1 MRPAS
6 VPRAALAPRRAAS
19 LGAAPARNP
28 ARRLDASPPRGGSR
42 RIGRRVV
49 VALARARAP
58 SAWNRAP
65 PSLRPA
71 ARPLASRRRGSL
83 APRGSPSP
91 ARRGPAPPRVIND
104 DPPAPGRSA
113 DDDAELDAEDALLGV
128 IGVDELGGVILGA
141 PRRRSPAHEAYWRE
155 QAVELERALEATGD
169 KSTRVFVGAGGR
181 LHLYDPAEEGV
192 SDSPGSDVFANAIE
206 TAPAPPTSDATSE
219 RPSAEDSRT
228 APKTSGASSEEEAS
242 CRSGADDASL
252 SASRFFASVATL
264 GLPALANSCVEPLLS
279 SAETACAAKMGV
291 LYLAALAP
299 STSLFAF
306 AAEMCFAVSVVVTTA
321 VAKAGAEAAAEKRS
335 AFAAAETSSSSSAAA
350 RVAVGSMSAA
360 FGGGALLA
368 AVFAIAAAPILSLM
382 HVPPEAH
389 ATVRTYVAIRAL
401 GLPFFAAANAAEGA
415 FVGDGDG
422 ATPMRAWVAGG
433 AASLAALVLASHP
446 SALGLGLPGAA
457 CAIAGG
463 QALTLLLFW
472 REMRRKGWFDQRGA
486 GGAPSEGETKAT
498 KKTRGA
504 AAASSSSSSSSSSS
518 LAGHARDLARVL
530 SDSNVVRD
538 IGWMFLGAVSRMG
551 THAAVTTAASALGV
565 IPGAT
570 HKVALETFW
579 LLSFFTEPVFTASN
593 ALLPRE
599 MGCAGSEG
607 RSEGRSGGGGRGG
620 GREGIGGARAE
631 EERDGFGASEGI
643 GRHSSPSPR
652 ARKLRDAF
660 VACSV
665 ALGAALALAASRMTA
680 TAAYSDDPAVSALLA
695 TLSTPVAL
703 TVGLSAIAYGVE
715 GTLIGAGRVG
725 YLGRTHARDFFV
737 VLAALKARE
746 LGGAF
751 AGGAF
756 AGLAGVWWILAAFQG
771 LRIAQHWAHLRRER
785 PFERRGRGGGSEG
798 ERRSTLALA

>member
-1 MRPAS
+1 M
-6 VPRAALAPRRAAS
+6 
-19 LGAAPARNP
+19 
-28 ARRLDASPPRGGSR
+28 
-42 RIGRRVV
+42 
-49 VALARARAP
+49 
-58 SAWNRAP
+58 
-65 PSLRPA
+65 
-71 ARPLASRRRGSL
+71 
-83 APRGSPSP
+83 
-91 ARRGPAPPRVIND
+91 IND

-155 QAVELERALEATGD
+155 QAIELERALEATGD

-192 SDSPGSDVFANAIE
+192 SDSPSSDVFANAIE

-321 VAKAGAEAAAEKRS
+321 VAKAGAAAAAEKRS
-335 AFAAAETSSSSSAAA
+335 AFAAAETSSSSSSSAAAA
-350 RVAVGSMSAA
+350 RVAVASMSAA

-486 GGAPSEGETKAT
+486 GGAPSEGDETNAT

-504 AAASSSSSSSSSSS
+504 AAAFSSSSSSSSSSLS

-551 THAAVTTAASALGV
+551 TYAAVTTAASALGV

-607 RSEGRSGGGGRGG
+607 RSEG
-620 GREGIGGARAE
+620 IGGVRAE
-631 EERDGFGASEGI
+631 ERDGFGASERDGFGASEGI

-746 LGGAF
+746 LGGGFGGGLRGARRGVVDLGGVPGL
-751 AGGAF
+751 ADSATLGALTTREAVRAAGEGRGVGGGAEVDARARVTSF
-756 AGLAGVWWILAAFQG
+756 TRAILAEGIKFE
-771 LRIAQHWAHLRRER
+771 AHPLLRRAQ
-785 PFERRGRGGGSEG
+785 
-798 ERRSTLALA
+798 TTV

>member
-1 MRPAS
+1 
-6 VPRAALAPRRAAS
+6 
-19 LGAAPARNP
+19 
-28 ARRLDASPPRGGSR
+28 
-42 RIGRRVV
+42 
-49 VALARARAP
+49 
-58 SAWNRAP
+58 
-65 PSLRPA
+65 
-71 ARPLASRRRGSL
+71 
-83 APRGSPSP
+83 
-91 ARRGPAPPRVIND
+91 
-104 DPPAPGRSA
+104 
-113 DDDAELDAEDALLGV
+113 
-128 IGVDELGGVILGA
+128 
-141 PRRRSPAHEAYWRE
+141 
-155 QAVELERALEATGD
+155 
-169 KSTRVFVGAGGR
+169 
-181 LHLYDPAEEGV
+181 
-192 SDSPGSDVFANAIE
+192 
-206 TAPAPPTSDATSE
+206 
-219 RPSAEDSRT
+219 
-228 APKTSGASSEEEAS
+228 
-242 CRSGADDASL
+242 
-252 SASRFFASVATL
+252 
-264 GLPALANSCVEPLLS
+264 
-279 SAETACAAKMGV
+279 
-291 LYLAALAP
+291 
-299 STSLFAF
+299 
-306 AAEMCFAVSVVVTTA
+306 
-321 VAKAGAEAAAEKRS
+321 
-335 AFAAAETSSSSSAAA
+335 
-350 RVAVGSMSAA
+350 
-360 FGGGALLA
+360 
-368 AVFAIAAAPILSLM
+368 
-382 HVPPEAH
+382 
-389 ATVRTYVAIRAL
+389 
-401 GLPFFAAANAAEGA
+401 
-415 FVGDGDG
+415 
-422 ATPMRAWVAGG
+422 MRAWVAGG

-486 GGAPSEGETKAT
+486 GGAPSEGDETNAT

-504 AAASSSSSSSSSSS
+504 AAAFSSSSSSSSSSLS

-551 THAAVTTAASALGV
+551 TYAAVTTAASALGV

-607 RSEGRSGGGGRGG
+607 RSEG
-620 GREGIGGARAE
+620 IGGVRAE
-631 EERDGFGASEGI
+631 ERDGFGASERDGFGASEGI

-746 LGGAF
+746 LGGGF

-771 LRIAQHWAHLRRER
+771 LRIAQHWVHLRRER